1 MNPGTG
7 ALQNRGVVVH
17 TFRDRA
23 MKREAAFLSEAVGAH
38 TAILPLSNPLVR
50 TEVRELTTFT
60 SPGDLSPRASVR
72 TEYSE
77 ERFLHCSKLGTKQ
90 VVEMTHRGD
99 SKMQIRTHG
108 VPFMGAIVLA
118 LGCAN
123 PPQKQEEAAEP
134 RAESPPAPEQEAD
147 KSEAIRS
154 RNEEILERLR
164 EEELARKKQ
173 AAPPQETTRDSL
185 LSTQTSILDEPTR
198 SSMEEMQARA
208 AELEPRMAEIGRI
221 ADRVDENYRRYMDAC
236 YEKYTTGTTSPHAA
250 TLYYEPYQPI
260 AISNETTPYCR
271 ELWSDIEGDA
281 EEVELAMK
289 ALTEAAR
296 QRGVLPGHVRD
307 LARKYRLDR
316 EGWRS

>member
-1 MNPGTG
+1 M
-7 ALQNRGVVVH
+7 H
-17 TFRDRA
+17 
-23 MKREAAFLSEAVGAH
+23 
-38 TAILPLSNPLVR
+38 
-50 TEVRELTTFT
+50 
-60 SPGDLSPRASVR
+60 
-72 TEYSE
+72 
-77 ERFLHCSKLGTKQ
+77 
-90 VVEMTHRGD
+90 
-99 SKMQIRTHG
+99 IRRHG
-108 VPFMGAIVLA
+108 VPIMGALVLA

-134 RAESPPAPEQEAD
+134 RAESAPAPKQEAD
-147 KSEAIRS
+147 RSEAIRS
-154 RNEEILERLR
+154 RNEEILDRLK
-164 EEELARKKQ
+164 EQQLARKKR
-173 AAPPQETTRDSL
+173 AAPQHETAKDAPPSPE
-185 LSTQTSILDEPTR
+185 TSMDEKPTR

-208 AELEPRMAEIGRI
+208 AEFEPRMAEIGRI